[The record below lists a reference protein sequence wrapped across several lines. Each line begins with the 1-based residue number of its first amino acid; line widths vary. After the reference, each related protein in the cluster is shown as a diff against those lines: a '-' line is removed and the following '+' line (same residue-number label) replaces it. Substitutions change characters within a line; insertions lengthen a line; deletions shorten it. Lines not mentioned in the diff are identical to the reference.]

1 MEVAVPMINKALEDT
16 EPTTHRSEQKS
27 NRKESTLSNW
37 SMKNNIKAIKTKQQV
52 VVLLLL
58 ILVIILT
65 ELVYNMLK
73 KNQPSKSNT

>member
-1 MEVAVPMINKALEDT
+1 MEAAVPIINKALDDV
-16 EPTTHRSEQKS
+16 EPIVHGKS
-27 NRKESTLSNW
+27 NTRKESNLSNW
-37 SMKNNIKAIKTKQQV
+37 SMKNNIKAIKTKQQA

-73 KNQPSKSNT
+73 KNQPSKT